1 MSAGIAG
8 ASGFYQK
15 LSAVKVTTKTVP
27 NHVEQKYQ
35 NNYTQK
41 IVNTNTTKNAKSV
54 KSSFVAKGT
63 RDAIAEKPNTAS
75 APAENQKKVVI
86 PKGYKWNLPPHDW
99 SLPLR
104 PTSVDSE
111 MVYNSGNNDFHG
123 LRRGRIWFFEY
134 GGAAQNLNSDG
145 TLEDA
150 YKGVSIDKN
159 QSGAQDIKFD
169 YEWGF
174 QFLWNPESISSQVT
188 RNMNITPSSAD
199 TLRVVSG
206 AFPSQETFTVSIVL
220 DRVNDFACARGTNL
234 LTTKNSAGLV
244 ESIITTAGLSG
255 YQKYYS
261 SGSYPLAN
269 VTTPTFTEKL
279 TSLLAQGTM
288 ADLEYLFKTINGS
301 AEDASKSFTSLLG
314 KKTSNIGYLQPS
326 LLAFQFGPS
335 LDNLSWVGWI
345 ESLSINH
352 IMFTE
357 NMIPLR
363 TEVSISV
370 AAFTGTGVSSI

>member
-8 ASGFYQK
+8 SSGFYQK

-41 IVNTNTTKNAKSV
+41 IVNTTKTKPKSSV
-54 KSSFVAKGT
+54 KKNLSGVSKGEEQSKPSPATSSEV
-63 RDAIAEKPNTAS
+63 
-75 APAENQKKVVI
+75 KVQLR
-86 PKGYKWNLPPHDW
+86 PMPLNYKWNLPPHNW

-111 MVYNSGNNDFHG
+111 MVYNSGSSDFHG
-123 LRRGRIWFFEY
+123 LRRGRIWFFDVSA
-134 GGAAQNLNSDG
+134 GVQNLTSNGELDTAYRGASVDSKKNDVIEFKSD
-145 TLEDA
+145 
-150 YKGVSIDKN
+150 Y
-159 QSGAQDIKFD
+159 Q
-169 YEWGF
+169 WGF
-174 QFLWNPESISSQVT
+174 QFLWNPESISSQVS

-206 AFPSQETFTVSIVL
+206 AFPSQETFSISIVL
-220 DRVNDFACARGTNL
+220 DRVNDFACARGTKL
-234 LTTKNSAGLV
+234 LTTKNDQGLEFV
-244 ESIITTAGLSG
+244 TETAALSG

-261 SGSYPLAN
+261 SGSHPMAN

-279 TSLLAQGTM
+279 TNLMAQGTM
-288 ADLEYLFKTINGS
+288 ADLEYLFKAINGS
-301 AEDASKSFTSLLG
+301 AVDKSQEWTSLLG
-314 KKTSNIGYLQPS
+314 KKTANIGYLQPS
-326 LLAFQFGPS
+326 LMGFQFGPS

-352 IMFTE
+352 VMFTE

-370 AAFTGTGVSSI
+370 SAFTGSGVSST

>member
-1 MSAGIAG
+1 MPGKIVP
-8 ASGFYQK
+8 
-15 LSAVKVTTKTVP
+15 LSTYIKNLPAVKVSSTTIPKAV
-27 NHVEQKYQ
+27 QQRYQ
-35 NNYTQK
+35 NNPNIK
-41 IVNTNTTKNAKSV
+41 KVNTTQQKKKESVSKSLGTKETTKANPT
-54 KSSFVAKGT
+54 SS
-63 RDAIAEKPNTAS
+63 
-75 APAENQKKVVI
+75 PAENQKKVII
-86 PKGYKWNLPPHDW
+86 PKNYKWNLPPHNW

-104 PTSVDSE
+104 PTSVDKE
-111 MVYNSGNNDFHG
+111 LVYNSGNNDFHG

-134 GGAAQNLNSDG
+134 GGAAQNLTGEGKLDA
-145 TLEDA
+145 A

-159 QSGAQDIKFD
+159 QAGAQDIKFD

-220 DRVNDFACARGTNL
+220 DRVNDFACARGTDL
-234 LTTKNSAGLV
+234 ITTKNSDGIV
-244 ESIITTAGLSG
+244 DFITATPSLSG

-261 SGSYPLAN
+261 SGSYPMAN
-269 VTTPTFTEKL
+269 VTTPTFAEKL

>member
-1 MSAGIAG
+1 
-8 ASGFYQK
+8 
-15 LSAVKVTTKTVP
+15 
-27 NHVEQKYQ
+27 
-35 NNYTQK
+35 
-41 IVNTNTTKNAKSV
+41 
-54 KSSFVAKGT
+54 
-63 RDAIAEKPNTAS
+63 
-75 APAENQKKVVI
+75 
-86 PKGYKWNLPPHDW
+86 
-99 SLPLR
+99 
-104 PTSVDSE
+104 
-111 MVYNSGNNDFHG
+111 
-123 LRRGRIWFFEY
+123 
-134 GGAAQNLNSDG
+134 
-145 TLEDA
+145 
-150 YKGVSIDKN
+150 
-159 QSGAQDIKFD
+159 
-169 YEWGF
+169 
-174 QFLWNPESISSQVT
+174 
-188 RNMNITPSSAD
+188 
-199 TLRVVSG
+199 VSG